1 MINPI
6 SRVSVRLENK
16 PAPDFR
22 ALANVGQ
29 GQSQHGPLSGSD
41 RALAR
46 GQGSHATRSDNGN
59 PIGRRGGLVRPPN
72 LLGRWP
78 QREQISSATTS
89 SSIVPRRPRSAV
101 SSVDAALDVFINHPA
116 LNSVIKARTQ
126 RIHKQNYTGS
136 NKSSRRTS

>member
-1 MINPI
+1 MAGTPVINPI

-46 GQGSHATRSDNGN
+46 GQGSHATRNDNGN
-59 PIGRRGGLVRPPN
+59 PRGIGRRGGLVRPPP
-72 LLGRWP
+72 LGRWP
-78 QREQISSATTS
+78 QRE
-89 SSIVPRRPRSAV
+89 
-101 SSVDAALDVFINHPA
+101 
-116 LNSVIKARTQ
+116 
-126 RIHKQNYTGS
+126 
-136 NKSSRRTS
+136 